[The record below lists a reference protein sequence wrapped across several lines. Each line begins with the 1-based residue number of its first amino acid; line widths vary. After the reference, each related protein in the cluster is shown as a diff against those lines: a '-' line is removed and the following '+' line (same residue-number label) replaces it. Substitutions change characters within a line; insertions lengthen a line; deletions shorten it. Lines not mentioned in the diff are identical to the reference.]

1 MKTTIRKAGRSLD
14 TTGGQDMAGPSRP
27 QPSVL
32 DSLPKLAIP
41 MLLVATFILFGVL
54 SPHLF
59 LTWTNIRIT
68 VGAQATT
75 LLLAVAITITLRTG
89 DIDLSVAGVMVFSA
103 ALVGVLYGGGMPAW
117 LACLIAVL
125 AGLGVGLVNALFVVG
140 VGLDGLIVTL
150 GVFTLISG
158 ITTGISGGNLV
169 NTIPAGLQR
178 FANHRLLSLPVV
190 VWIGW
195 IIAAAIWLMFEFTPL
210 GRYLLFI
217 GGNRPAATLAGLR
230 VSRFRFFA
238 FVATAAI
245 SAVAGLLLA
254 GSLGSVDPS
263 SGTSYLLAPVTA
275 AFLGTTT
282 IQMGR
287 FNVIGTLV
295 GLYLIAFGVTGLQLL
310 GLQGWVTNVFNGAAL
325 VLALAFAH
333 YFEVLRVGRFRVGK
347 RAKSA
352 PAVVEAAQE

>member
-1 MKTTIRKAGRSLD
+1 MKTTTRKAGQPLD
-14 TTGGQDMAGPSRP
+14 EASGQALAGLSRR
-27 QPSVL
+27 QSGIL

-41 MLLVATFILFGVL
+41 MLLVATFILFSAL

-103 ALVGVLYGGGMPAW
+103 ALVGVLYGDGMPAW
-117 LACLIAVL
+117 LACLIAIL
-125 AGLGVGLVNALFVVG
+125 AGLAVGLVNSLFVVG

-150 GVFTLISG
+150 GVFTLIGG

-169 NTIPAGLQR
+169 NTIPQSLQD
-178 FANHRLLSLPVV
+178 FANHRFLSLPMV

-195 IIAAAIWLMFEFTPL
+195 IIAAVAWLMFEFTPL

-230 VSRFRFFA
+230 VSRFRIFA
-238 FVATAAI
+238 FVTTAVI
-245 SAVAGLLLA
+245 SAVAGVLLA

-263 SGTSYLLAPVTA
+263 SSTSYLLAPVTA

-287 FNVIGTLV
+287 FNIIGTLV

-310 GLQGWVTNVFNGAAL
+310 GLQGWVTDVFNGAAL

-333 YFEVLRVGRFRVGK
+333 YFEVLRVGRFRFG
-347 RAKSA
+347 RTAKQA
-352 PAVVEAAQE
+352 PATVEAAQE